1 MCVEINDMHFN
12 SVNLMKDLE
21 VARHALDK
29 TKEIRHPELNME
41 LREEESKPVDD
52 IPLLEWLDDDSE
64 AESFTLVQYK
74 RKKKK

>member
-1 MCVEINDMHFN
+1 
-12 SVNLMKDLE
+12 
-21 VARHALDK
+21 LDK
-29 TKEIRHPELNME
+29 TKEIGHPELNME